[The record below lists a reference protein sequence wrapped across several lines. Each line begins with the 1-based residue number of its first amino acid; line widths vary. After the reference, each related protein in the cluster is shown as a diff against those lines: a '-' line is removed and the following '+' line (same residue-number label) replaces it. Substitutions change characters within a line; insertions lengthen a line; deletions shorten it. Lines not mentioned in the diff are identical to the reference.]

1 MQERVYLKSSKDL
14 VMNHRN
20 QHIISRVAIWL
31 LAIVMIVFGIQHFR
45 HPKEMM
51 NFVPTYLPGGEIW
64 VYFVGAAFILASI
77 SFIINRYVSLAGYL
91 LAIMLL
97 LFVILIHWPNYSQ
110 AGDMEMK
117 RLAFSNLLKD
127 TAIAGF
133 ALYIGANARHQRMNV
148 AE

>member
-1 MQERVYLKSSKDL
+1 M
-14 VMNHRN
+14 N
-20 QHIISRVAIWL
+20 QHIISRIAIWL
-31 LAIVMIVFGIQHFR
+31 LAIVMIVFGVQHFR

-64 VYFVGAAFILASI
+64 VYLVGAAFILAAI

-91 LAIMLL
+91 LAFLLL
-97 LFVILIHWPNYSQ
+97 LFVVLIHWPNYST

-117 RLAFSNLLKD
+117 QIAFTNLLKD

-133 ALYIGANARHQRMNV
+133 ALYIASNTNHQRLNIFDKKS
-148 AE
+148 